1 MQYKKKFL
9 SVTLY
14 IDVRARLL
22 YCYLMIKQQSI
33 SLSDGNAKL
42 VKTSGE
48 AYKVIG
54 FGIPADLAFNGMNT
68 CRGAGAC
75 RAVCY
80 AKAGAYLFPNVASAK
95 RANLDATLSD
105 TFTADMVAALRRRR
119 SYNTVR
125 IHDAGDFYSQEYF
138 AKWCAVARALPG
150 HKFYAYTKALD
161 IDLWIDKPDNFQVVQ
176 SLGGQFDRLVDLNR
190 SHSRIFA
197 SEAARLAAGY
207 VDGNVNDIPAIEGV
221 TRIGLVYHGVRKLTL
236 PQVRYFG

>member
-1 MQYKKKFL
+1 MY
-9 SVTLY
+9 SH
-14 IDVRARLL
+14 
-22 YCYLMIKQQSI
+22 LMMKPI
-33 SLSDGNAKL
+33 SLSDGNTKL

-48 AYKVIG
+48 VYKVVG
-54 FGIPADLAFNGMNT
+54 FGIPADLTFNGINT

-75 RAVCY
+75 RSVCY
-80 AKAGAYLFPNVASAK
+80 AKAGAYLFPNVVTAK
-95 RANLDATLSD
+95 RANLDATLAD
-105 TFTADMVAALRRRR
+105 TFAADMVAAIRRRR

-125 IHDAGDFYSQEYF
+125 IHDAGDFYSKEYF

-161 IDLWIDKPDNFQVVQ
+161 LDLWTDKPDNFQVVQ
-176 SLGGQFDRLVDLNR
+176 SLGGVFDRLVDLNR

-197 SEAARLAAGY
+197 SEAARVAAGY

-221 TRIGLVYHGVRKLTL
+221 TRIGLVYHGTRKLTL